1 MLQPLSRAEDYQD
14 NHLAVEED
22 IHLEMEDNR
31 LVEEDNLLVVE
42 DNQVVVEEDI
52 QDSLVGMVV
61 LDASVVEDNLEP
73 EEDVET
79 VVVEMVVVAV
89 QHRQFE

>member
-1 MLQPLSRAEDYQD
+1 M
-14 NHLAVEED
+14 EED
-22 IHLEMEDNR
+22 IHLEMEDNL

-73 EEDVET
+73 GEAVET
-79 VVVEMVVVAV
+79 VVVEMVVVVAAV